1 MDRNRILEKIQKCL
15 NLAKNGA
22 ATEGE
27 AAAALNSAQAM
38 MRKYG
43 VDEKELGA
51 VGYGKERIQCPIQ
64 AGKKAP
70 LHLLHLID
78 LIKKAFGV
86 KPVMTRE
93 VRVSDASW
101 TIVYFGPEH
110 RVVMAGYAHA
120 VIARSMEKG
129 WTEFQRRNPH
139 LKGERGARTGF
150 YIGWIEAV
158 RKQVM
163 ELAMTEEEEAG
174 TDIVMRQD
182 FPSLVKTKASN
193 MRVDGGAMAAGMN
206 AGSDFKL
213 HRPMGGGAAERL
225 RIGG

>member
-1 MDRNRILEKIQKCL
+1 MDRNRILEKIQKAL
-15 NLAKNGA
+15 NLAKNSA

-64 AGKKAP
+64 AGKKLP
-70 LHLLHLID
+70 VHLARLID

-86 KPVMTRE
+86 KPVVERE

-101 TIVYFGPEH
+101 TVNYFGPEH
-110 RVVMAGYAHA
+110 RVVMAGYAHQ
-120 VIARSMEKG
+120 VLARAMEKG
-129 WTEFQRRNPH
+129 WQKFQAENPQ
-139 LKGERGARTGF
+139 LKGERGGRSGF

-163 ELAMTEEEEAG
+163 EMAMTEEEVAG
-174 TDIVMRQD
+174 TD
-182 FPSLVKTKASN
+182 LVISKEDGHLTKIKSSN
-193 MRVDGGAMAAGMN
+193 TKLDGGAFSAGMQN
-206 AGSDFKL
+206 GSDFKL
-213 HRPMGGGAAERL
+213 HRPMGGNAAERL